1 MSKYL
6 ERTNASKPT
15 FGDYVT
21 IEMKCYGVPNEYF
34 IHDVMTHPFT
44 SNSWRNVPIDARDPE
59 EHLHDMSETVI
70 SVCTQGFHLSGWHI
84 FNVRLSDV
92 LPMKGDKW
100 AWQESPLRTRIAEL
114 EATVEIH
121 ADISNAYEKRIS
133 EIVSLSNKAN
143 AKLQSRI
150 AELESE
156 LKITDELLKE
166 ATETIGAVVACCT
179 YNSNDDAKIGI
190 YGIDQKAF
198 TRIDRF
204 ITHYNDAISA
214 GKVSVDVKRG
224 LEE

>member
-1 MSKYL
+1 MSEYL

-21 IEMKCYGVPNEYF
+21 LEMKRYGVPNEYF

-100 AWQESPLRTRIAEL
+100 AWKESPLRSRIAEL
-114 EATVEIH
+114 EAAQRWIPVSEPPKECEMRVFK
-121 ADISNAYEKRIS
+121 DGNAWCFVLPDFQDLQ
-133 EIVSLSNKAN
+133 VSSSVWMKEGVLDKIY
-143 AKLQSRI
+143 K
-150 AELESE
+150 EL
-156 LKITDELLKE
+156 
-166 ATETIGAVVACCT
+166 
-179 YNSNDDAKIGI
+179 
-190 YGIDQKAF
+190 
-198 TRIDRF
+198 R
-204 ITHYNDAISA
+204 
-214 GKVSVDVKRG
+214 SVRN
-224 LEE
+224 E

>member
-150 AELESE
+150 AELENERRWIPVSE
-156 LKITDELLKE
+156 RLPEEDTDGNTLMVICRHSGEWVR
-166 ATETIGAVVACCT
+166 APFGAEFADEFV
-179 YNSNDDAKIGI
+179 
-190 YGIDQKAF
+190 
-198 TRIDRF
+198 R
-204 ITHYNDAISA
+204 HYSYWMYAPQPPEVQD
-214 GKVSVDVKRG
+214 
-224 LEE
+224 EH